1 MTAVSF
7 FPSSPISFFS
17 CTFPCPL
24 VEGACGSY
32 GQAGGLR
39 EAGAARC
46 GKGAGKG
53 PAGGPG
59 KARWRTV
66 PEAAAVRDG
75 MRESP
80 RELPRKLAE
89 FEPESR

>member
-1 MTAVSF
+1 MTVVSF
-7 FPSSPISFFS
+7 FPSSPISFLS

-24 VEGACGSY
+24 AEGTCGSY

-39 EAGAARC
+39 EAGGGEVR
-46 GKGAGKG
+46 KRREERL
-53 PAGGPG
+53 AGGPERQG
-59 KARWRTV
+59 WRTV
-66 PEAAAVRDG
+66 PDAAAVRDG
-75 MRESP
+75 MRESS